1 MEKKKAAKGGA
12 GKPPRITKHIQ
23 SVVVNDG
30 DPTTLICTVK
40 CK

>member
-1 MEKKKAAKGGA
+1 MEKKKAAKSGA

-23 SVVVNDG
+23 SKVVNDG
-30 DPTTLICTVK
+30 EATSLMCTVK